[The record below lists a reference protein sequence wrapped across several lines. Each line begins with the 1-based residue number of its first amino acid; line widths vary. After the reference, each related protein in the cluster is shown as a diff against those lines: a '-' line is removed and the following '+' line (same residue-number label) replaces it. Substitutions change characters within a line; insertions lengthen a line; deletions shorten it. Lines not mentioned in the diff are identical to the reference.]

1 MGWRVAAAGL
11 CVALFLVAPVTLRAA
26 SSTLAIVGAAPHSDP
41 SDTPWRDYLRVT
53 FSPDGNGPNDR
64 VRVRVVAKA
73 GTRLEL
79 DVHPES
85 SLKRFVVD
93 RKIAVDGT
101 SMLSWNGRLANGHV
115 APDASFILD
124 ACIAGT
130 THCAAWQVMAHVRV
144 LDAYVPADVGVQPG
158 QAVPVVIQTDRSGP
172 FTIDLRPASNPLG
185 PGVGAVTVPAAGTV
199 RYTIPKVDGGLW
211 IVHVASGSV
220 YAQYPLVVHGPQ
232 AITAPEHGTA
242 LVVFPYM
249 TWRAYNDADSNRDG
263 QVDSW
268 YAHPL
273 DPVVPLLGPFET
285 YRQEAA
291 RNGREADPQD
301 QQAFTAW
308 RKVHPAP
315 TQFVTDIELGRL
327 SVDTLRKYSLIVF
340 PGHSEYYEQT
350 TYNNL
355 MAYRNGGGRLYFMSG
370 NPFYG
375 QVEVGPSTITRLTYR
390 YRTPTQSDF
399 SIATTGFVTCC
410 WPRTMSVR
418 YHVTAAA
425 LKALPWLF
433 AGTGVQAGAEF
444 GRAQGEVDTIDPK
457 LSPATTVVAA
467 TATVPPFKSVNS
479 TESHG
484 WIGTVP
490 FSYPRASNHTVTLD
504 AAYAPTSKGEVF
516 SWGNEGFLT
525 SLYDPALPE
534 TERNALALAAWN
546 VWQHFAR

>member
-1 MGWRVAAAGL
+1 MRTPRLVAAGL
-11 CVALFLVAPVTLRAA
+11 CVVAFLVAPVTLRAA
-26 SSTLAIVGAAPHSDP
+26 PPMLAIVGAAPHSDLT
-41 SDTPWRDYLRVT
+41 DTPWHDYLRVT
-53 FSPDGNGPNDR
+53 FSPDGNGLNDR
-64 VRVRVVAKA
+64 VRVRAIAKA
-73 GTRLEL
+73 GTQLEL
-79 DVHPES
+79 DARPES
-85 SLKRFVVD
+85 SAKRFVVD
-93 RKIAVDGT
+93 RKTAVGGT
-101 SMLSWNGRLANGHV
+101 TTLTWDGRLANGHV

-130 THCAAWQVMAHVRV
+130 TQCAQWQVMAHVRV

-158 QAVPVVIQTDRSGP
+158 QTLPVVIQTDRPGP
-172 FTIDLRPASNPLG
+172 FTIDLRPAVNPLG

-211 IVHVASGSV
+211 IVHVASGPV
-220 YAQYPLVVHGPQ
+220 YAQYPLVVHSDK
-232 AITAPEHGTA
+232 AMTAPGRGTA
-242 LVVFPYM
+242 LVVFPYL
-249 TWRAYNDADSNRDG
+249 TWRAYNDADANRDG

-301 QQAFTAW
+301 QQAFAAW
-308 RKVHPAP
+308 HKAHPAS

-327 SVDTLRKYSLIVF
+327 SLDTLRKYALIVF

-350 TYNNL
+350 TYDNL
-355 MAYRNGGGRLYFMSG
+355 MAYRNGGGHLYFMSG

-375 QVEVGPSTITRLTYR
+375 QVKVGPSTITRLTYR
-390 YRTPTQSDF
+390 FRTQTQSDF

-433 AGTGVQAGAEF
+433 AGTGVGAGAEF

-467 TATVPPFKSVNS
+467 TATVPPFESNS
-479 TESHG
+479 ESYG

-490 FSYPRASNHTVTLD
+490 FSYPHASNHAVTLD
-504 AAYAPTSKGEVF
+504 AAYAATAKGEVF
-516 SWGNEGFLT
+516 SWGNEGFST
-525 SLYDPALPE
+525 GLYDPALPD
-534 TERNALALAAWN
+534 TERDALARAAWN
-546 VWQHFAR
+546 VWLHFAR